1 MVRDLLPLFEI
12 LSILYGLA
20 AVYGKKLKYN
30 INVVIFIVAEMVLMV
45 GINDYGIP
53 KYFITLSYAL
63 IFVYCWINYKISVI
77 NTLIN
82 IFIMAIVLGVL
93 QLITY
98 SVLVTLFKDNDINN
112 LKWEIIVMA
121 VNLVIVMLG
130 IPRLQLE
137 RLAEFLSHKRW
148 MTILIGIVVVAIF
161 GVQLWKVKQG
171 SSLSG
176 EDFIFTVYFY
186 ILLFLLLM
194 EWQKTRIDAEKRK
207 AQLEINK
214 LYYDTYEELI
224 ISIRKKQHDFNNHIN
239 AIQGILY
246 TAISYEELK
255 EQEEKYLD
263 EITEDRQQISILTKV
278 ENPLIAGF
286 LTVKIQEAERKGINV
301 EYNCIFPKVKIN
313 MPEYQLIEM
322 MGILLDNAIEAAEK
336 MDASK
341 LMQIRLLMV
350 EGVIN
355 FSVTNTYLISDVK
368 DISNFFAKGY
378 STKGNNRG
386 IGLYK
391 LKELM
396 QKQKGELFCKEENIN
411 GQKAIRMEMLLPI
424 GSQ

>member
-1 MVRDLLPLFEI
+1 M
-12 LSILYGLA
+12 
-20 AVYGKKLKYN
+20 
-30 INVVIFIVAEMVLMV
+30 
-45 GINDYGIP
+45 
-53 KYFITLSYAL
+53 
-63 IFVYCWINYKISVI
+63 
-77 NTLIN
+77 
-82 IFIMAIVLGVL
+82 
-93 QLITY
+93 
-98 SVLVTLFKDNDINN
+98 
-112 LKWEIIVMA
+112 
-121 VNLVIVMLG
+121 IVMLG

>member
-1 MVRDLLPLFEI
+1 MKKLLELEQRIGYKFENFDLLVKAMTH
-12 LSILYGLA
+12 S
-20 AVYGKKLKYN
+20 
-30 INVVIFIVAEMVLMV
+30 
-45 GINDYGIP
+45 
-53 KYFITLSYAL
+53 SYANEHRYEKKENIHFFHENL
-63 IFVYCWINYKISVI
+63 RHYYQKIC
-77 NTLIN
+77 
-82 IFIMAIVLGVL
+82 
-93 QLITY
+93 
-98 SVLVTLFKDNDINN
+98 D
-112 LKWEIIVMA
+112 
-121 VNLVIVMLG
+121 
-130 IPRLQLE
+130 
-137 RLAEFLSHKRW
+137 
-148 MTILIGIVVVAIF
+148 
-161 GVQLWKVKQG
+161 
-171 SSLSG
+171 
-176 EDFIFTVYFY
+176 
-186 ILLFLLLM
+186 
-194 EWQKTRIDAEKRK
+194 
-207 AQLEINK
+207 
-214 LYYDTYEELI
+214 
-224 ISIRKKQHDFNNHIN
+224 KK
-239 AIQGILY
+239 
-246 TAISYEELK
+246 ELK

>member
-1 MVRDLLPLFEI
+1 M
-12 LSILYGLA
+12 
-20 AVYGKKLKYN
+20 
-30 INVVIFIVAEMVLMV
+30 
-45 GINDYGIP
+45 
-53 KYFITLSYAL
+53 
-63 IFVYCWINYKISVI
+63 
-77 NTLIN
+77 
-82 IFIMAIVLGVL
+82 
-93 QLITY
+93 
-98 SVLVTLFKDNDINN
+98 
-112 LKWEIIVMA
+112 
-121 VNLVIVMLG
+121 
-130 IPRLQLE
+130 LQLE

-322 MGILLDNAIEAAEK
+322 MGILLDNAIEAVEK

>member
-63 IFVYCWINYKISVI
+63 IFVYCWINYKISVV

-350 EGVIN
+350 EGA
-355 FSVTNTYLISDVK
+355 FLL
-368 DISNFFAKGY
+368 SNK
-378 STKGNNRG
+378 
-386 IGLYK
+386 
-391 LKELM
+391 
-396 QKQKGELFCKEENIN
+396 
-411 GQKAIRMEMLLPI
+411 
-424 GSQ
+424 